1 MTKAETTR
9 KVQYHRMA
17 EGLKQLE
24 AALQGRL
31 EGSGVIPP
39 EWHAIAQ
46 GQGAGQKVKLTMW
59 VEADVLRFFRAM
71 GRGHTTRMAEVLRT
85 FMQAR
90 LAGVVKGPEDVDYSW
105 RADESDRDK
114 ARQRFD
120 ALRQQ
125 VARGELDW

>member
-9 KVQYHRMA
+9 KAQYHRMA

-31 EGSGVIPP
+31 AESGVIPP

-46 GQGAGQKVKLTMW
+46 GQGAGAKVKLTLW
-59 VEADVLRFFRAM
+59 VEAD
-71 GRGHTTRMAEVLRT
+71 VLRT

-105 RADESDRDK
+105 RADESDRAR
-114 ARQRFD
+114 ARQMLEEMR
-120 ALRQQ
+120 ARM
-125 VARGELDW
+125 ARGEME

>member
-9 KVQYHRMA
+9 KIHYHRMA

-31 EGSGVIPP
+31 AESGVIPP

-46 GQGAGQKVKLTMW
+46 GQGAGAKVKLTLW

-71 GRGHTTRMAEVLRT
+71 GRGHTTRMADVLRT

-105 RADESDRDK
+105 RPDDSDRAR
-114 ARQRFD
+114 ARQMLEEMR
-120 ALRQQ
+120 ARM
-125 VARGELDW
+125 ARGEME